1 MKLDTDTNRYCNT
14 CMQSG
19 GSLSRTALPS
29 LGKQP
34 YRDIIR
40 VSRKLSKTKN
50 ILQPGTDFCNVFLV
64 RVQSPRPWN
73 QHSVNTVSPRV
84 SGVFRGS
91 PAAGGGRAG

>member
-50 ILQPGTDFCNVFLV
+50 ILRLVQIFSNVFLV
-64 RVQSPRPWN
+64 RVQSPRN

-91 PAAGGGRAG
+91 PAADGGRAG